1 MQQYPYIT
9 QKNHIFCKDISKATS
24 FNSRIL
30 KDASNAEA
38 LRISKAQSEYLNHAA
53 RKSMTSKED
62 DFQDVLIAEMELLKK
77 IIDENQNSLKD
88 LTSRNHL
95 RKEKAMNS
103 KIENKLMRLSELDR
117 ERHLMH
123 LNKKKIDIL
132 EDTYREK
139 CSVLNS
145 TTSRLRQNY
154 SELQT
159 EISNKNEEIDLMEM
173 ERFRLL
179 SEIDMLKQRN
189 DELRA
194 EAESARKITLE
205 EDLKHPNSHIIK
217 LSKCKSSKTIC
228 KSTIPKIRISGKDS
242 LIASPLSNASLPT
255 VTQFSKRR
263 ESNDKDNSRILRGLP
278 TTKKGKSSLI
288 KSRNLK
294 K

>member
-1 MQQYPYIT
+1 
-9 QKNHIFCKDISKATS
+9 
-24 FNSRIL
+24 
-30 KDASNAEA
+30 
-38 LRISKAQSEYLNHAA
+38 
-53 RKSMTSKED
+53 MTSKED

-179 SEIDMLKQRN
+179 SEIEILKQRN